1 MAKETYDESLKAV
14 LEWEGGYTNDA
25 ADPGG
30 PTNWGITIFD
40 ARMYWKADASAAD
53 VRQMPLSVA
62 KEIYRSKYWDALRC
76 DEMPPGVD
84 YCVFDYG
91 VNSGISRSAKVLQ
104 RLLGVMVDGKIGNET
119 LEALMEADPKKII
132 SDMCDE
138 RLAFLQGLST
148 WGTFGNGWGR
158 RVRGVRQISLGMVN
172 KYPNK
177 PRPAPVL
184 VAPAPAA
191 PPSVVQTSAKAIE
204 PPKTITQSPIGNGAV
219 VAGAGG
225 AATLVSQ
232 VWDAITSAPQS
243 VLEMLGTLASKPVF
257 WICLVIIGAGVYVWW
272 KRKQQLAAVA
282 AAGIEEPVHG

>member
-1 MAKETYDESLKAV
+1 MARETYDESLKAV

-40 ARMYWKADASAAD
+40 ARMYWKADATAQD

-62 KEIYRSKYWDALRC
+62 KDIYQSKYWDALRC

-104 RLLGVMVDGKIGNET
+104 RLLGVAVDGRIGNET
-119 LEALMEADPKKII
+119 LEALQSADPKRII
-132 SDMCDE
+132 GDMCDE
-138 RLAFLQGLST
+138 RLAFLQQLRT
-148 WGTFGNGWGR
+148 WPTFGNGWGR
-158 RVRGVRQISLGMVN
+158 RVRGVRTISLNMVN

-177 PRPAPVL
+177 PRPKSVL
-184 VAPAPAA
+184 VQPAA
-191 PPSVVQTSAKAIE
+191 VAPPTVVAQSAKAV
-204 PPKTITQSPIGNGAV
+204 PPPRTIAQSPIGNGAA

-225 AATLVSQ
+225 AAALVSQ
-232 VWDAITSAPQS
+232 VWDAVTSAPQS
-243 VLEMLGTLASKPVF
+243 VLDMLSSLLTKPVF
-257 WICLVIIGAGVYVWW
+257 WICLVVLAAGFYVWW
-272 KRKQQLAAVA
+272 KRRQQLNIMAATGVEA
-282 AAGIEEPVHG
+282 IDE

>member
-40 ARMYWKADASAAD
+40 ARMYWKADATAAD

-62 KEIYRSKYWDALRC
+62 KEIYRDKYWDALRC

-91 VNSGISRSAKVLQ
+91 VNSGISRGAKVLQ
-104 RLLGVMVDGKIGNET
+104 RLIGVTVDGKVGNET
-119 LEALMEADPKKII
+119 LEALMSVDAKRLIG
-132 SDMCDE
+132 DMCDE
-138 RLAFLQGLST
+138 RLAFLQNLRT
-148 WGTFGNGWGR
+148 WPVFGNGWGR

-177 PRPAPVL
+177 PRPTPILA
-184 VAPAPAA
+184 APAPHAG
-191 PPSVVQTSAKAIE
+191 PSVVAQSAKAVE
-204 PPKTITQSPIGNGAV
+204 PPKTVTQSPIANGAA
-219 VAGAGG
+219 VAGGG
-225 AATLVSQ
+225 GIAALLSQ
-232 VWDAITSAPQS
+232 VWDAISAAPQS
-243 VLEMLGTLASKPVF
+243 VLDMLTTLASKPVF
-257 WICLVIIGAGVYVWW
+257 WICIVVIAAGAYVWW
-272 KRKQQLAAVA
+272 KRKQMLAAVA
-282 AAGIEEPVHG
+282 SAGAEEVVNG